1 MAWNEPGNKD
11 PWGRNKNNSSL
22 DGVFKDFKKTIDDLL
37 GSGSSVPPS
46 PKKSAGLLSGIIL
59 AIYFL
64 SGIYIVNDGERGV
77 VLQFGSFNEITMPGP
92 HWIPRFIQ
100 SVEIVDV
107 SKIRS
112 VQQKAVMLTED
123 ENIVSISFAIQY
135 DIKDASDFIFNL
147 REPDITVSQA
157 GESAIRE
164 VMGQNTMDFIITEG
178 RTKVAEDTKGLLQ
191 NVLDT
196 YGAGVNVQSLNILEA
211 QPPEQ
216 VQDAFSDAIK
226 AREDEQRYINEA
238 EAYRNEII
246 PLARGQA
253 KQMLEQAIAY
263 KVKLINAA
271 EGEASRFTQL
281 YSEYK
286 KAPTVTKERLYLEAV
301 ESVLSN
307 SSKVMIDVEGGN
319 NMMYLPLD
327 QLINRNQP
335 KIGNQ
340 DNGNQPSS
348 GVDNTSIMDRITSN
362 KNNFNLRK
370 RDLYNE

>member
-11 PWGRNKNNSSL
+11 PWGRNKNNSNL
-22 DGVFKDFKKTIDDLL
+22 DGVFKDFKKTFDDLL
-37 GSGSSVPPS
+37 GSSGSATPPS
-46 PKKSAGLLSGIIL
+46 PKKSAGFLAAIIF
-59 AIYFL
+59 AVYFL

-77 VLQFGSFNEITMPGP
+77 VLQFGSFKEITMPGP

-107 SKIRS
+107 SNIRS

-135 DIKDASDFIFNL
+135 DIKDASDYIFNL
-147 REPDITVSQA
+147 RDPEVTVSQS

-191 NVLDT
+191 TVLDT
-196 YGAGVNVQSLNILEA
+196 YGAGVNILSLNILEA

-246 PLARGQA
+246 PLARGKA

-281 YSEYK
+281 YNEYK
-286 KAPTVTKERLYLEAV
+286 KAPSVTKERLYLEAV

-307 SSKVMIDVEGGN
+307 SSKVMVDIEGGN

-327 QLINRNQP
+327 QLINRNQNRSNP
-335 KIGNQ
+335 NQ
-340 DNGNQPSS
+340 DIQSSSPNSAPS
-348 GVDNTSIMDRITSN
+348 ILDRINDN

>member
-1 MAWNEPGNKD
+1 M
-11 PWGRNKNNSSL
+11 
-22 DGVFKDFKKTIDDLL
+22 
-37 GSGSSVPPS
+37 
-46 PKKSAGLLSGIIL
+46 
-59 AIYFL
+59 
-64 SGIYIVNDGERGV
+64 
-77 VLQFGSFNEITMPGP
+77 
-92 HWIPRFIQ
+92 
-100 SVEIVDV
+100 
-107 SKIRS
+107 
-112 VQQKAVMLTED
+112 
-123 ENIVSISFAIQY
+123 
-135 DIKDASDFIFNL
+135 
-147 REPDITVSQA
+147 
-157 GESAIRE
+157 
-164 VMGQNTMDFIITEG
+164 
-178 RTKVAEDTKGLLQ
+178 
-191 NVLDT
+191 
-196 YGAGVNVQSLNILEA
+196 NVQSLNILEA

-246 PLARGQA
+246 PLARGKA

-281 YSEYK
+281 FTEYE
-286 KAPTVTKERLYLEAV
+286 KAPDVTKERLYLEAV

-327 QLINRNQP
+327 QLINRNQTRAS
-335 KIGNQ
+335 GN
-340 DNGNQPSS
+340 DTDDTTNESA
-348 GVDNTSIMDRITSN
+348 SIMDQISDT

>member
-1 MAWNEPGNKD
+1 MESLTLNLYGIAPG
-11 PWGRNKNNSSL
+11 
-22 DGVFKDFKKTIDDLL
+22 
-37 GSGSSVPPS
+37 
-46 PKKSAGLLSGIIL
+46 
-59 AIYFL
+59 
-64 SGIYIVNDGERGV
+64 
-77 VLQFGSFNEITMPGP
+77 
-92 HWIPRFIQ
+92 
-100 SVEIVDV
+100 
-107 SKIRS
+107 
-112 VQQKAVMLTED
+112 
-123 ENIVSISFAIQY
+123 
-135 DIKDASDFIFNL
+135 
-147 REPDITVSQA
+147 
-157 GESAIRE
+157 
-164 VMGQNTMDFIITEG
+164 
-178 RTKVAEDTKGLLQ
+178 
-191 NVLDT
+191 
-196 YGAGVNVQSLNILEA
+196 
-211 QPPEQ
+211 
-216 VQDAFSDAIK
+216 
-226 AREDEQRYINEA
+226 DEQRYINEA

-271 EGEASRFTQL
+271 EREASRFTQL
-281 YSEYK
+281 FSEYK
-286 KAPTVTKERLYLEAV
+286 KAPAVTKERLYLEAV

>member
-164 VMGQNTMDFIITEG
+164 VMGQNSMDFIITEG

-191 NVLDT
+191 NVLDS

-286 KAPTVTKERLYLEAV
+286 KAPAVTKERLYLEAV

-335 KIGNQ
+335 KIANQ
-340 DNGNQPSS
+340 DNGNQSS
-348 GVDNTSIMDRITSN
+348 NGVDNTSIMDRITSN

>member
-11 PWGRNKNNSSL
+11 PWGRNKNNSNL
-22 DGVFKDFKKTIDDLL
+22 DGVFKDFKKTFDDLL
-37 GSGSSVPPS
+37 GSSGSATPPS
-46 PKKSAGLLSGIIL
+46 PKKSAGFLAAIIF
-59 AIYFL
+59 AVYFL

-77 VLQFGSFNEITMPGP
+77 VLQFGSFKEITMPGP

-107 SKIRS
+107 SNIRS

-135 DIKDASDFIFNL
+135 DIKDASDYIFNL
-147 REPDITVSQA
+147 RDPEVTVSQS

-191 NVLDT
+191 IVLDT
-196 YGAGVNVQSLNILEA
+196 YGAGVNILSLNILEA

-246 PLARGQA
+246 PLARGKA

-281 YSEYK
+281 YNEYK
-286 KAPTVTKERLYLEAV
+286 KAPSVTKERLYLEAV

-307 SSKVMIDVEGGN
+307 SSKVMVDIEGGN
-319 NMMYLPLD
+319 NMIYLPLD
-327 QLINRNQP
+327 QLINRNQNRSNP
-335 KIGNQ
+335 NQ
-340 DNGNQPSS
+340 DIQSSSPNSVPS
-348 GVDNTSIMDRITSN
+348 ILDRINDN